1 MSQMK
6 WWGWGDEEVA
16 FTHEDKPELGPF
28 IERHIDVRA
37 DHLAS
42 RPVGFDELDVR
53 EPALAPDLRA
63 ALEAAVGPAHVSADA
78 LDRVVHA
85 RGKSLRDLV
94 RHRAG
99 DVGRL
104 PDVVVRPGSE
114 PELEAIMRAALDA
127 DAVLIPFGGG
137 TNISGSLEAPADEDR
152 TIVSIDMARMDRVL
166 EIDEAGDDVLRP
178 RQRHHRG

>member
-53 EPALAPDLRA
+53 EPVLAPELRA
-63 ALEAAVGPAHVSADA
+63 ALEAAVGAAHVSTDA

-94 RHRAG
+94 RHRTG
-99 DVGRL
+99 
-104 PDVVVRPGSE
+104 
-114 PELEAIMRAALDA
+114 
-127 DAVLIPFGGG
+127 
-137 TNISGSLEAPADEDR
+137 
-152 TIVSIDMARMDRVL
+152 
-166 EIDEAGDDVLRP
+166 
-178 RQRHHRG
+178 HRR